1 MKKRTGM
8 LVITIVCVF
17 LVIFLAIGNPI
28 IFYHN
33 QQLKRSI
40 TSLEDNQK
48 VTLNEIVPFDWE
60 IVYTFAPYT
69 SREEIEEI
77 IGFDS
82 DSISETISEGMVQL
96 LFVKGKTVTASV
108 CGYPSKLGYS
118 VTNLEG
124 SVSAKEE
131 AVFLTDTDS
140 GIVKLIKQ

>member
-8 LVITIVCVF
+8 LVLTIVCVF
-17 LVIFLAIGNPI
+17 MVIYLAIGNPI
-28 IFYHN
+28 VFYHN
-33 QQLKRSI
+33 QQLKKSI

-48 VTLNEIVPFDWE
+48 VTLNEIVPFDWD
-60 IVYTFAPYT
+60 IVYTFEPYT

-77 IGFDS
+77 IGFQS
-82 DSISETISEGMVQL
+82 DSIRETVNEGMVQL

-108 CGYPSKLGYS
+108 CGYPDKLGYF
-118 VTNLEG
+118 VINLEG

-140 GIVKLIKQ
+140 GIVKLIRQ

>member
-28 IFYHN
+28 VFYHN

-40 TSLEDNQK
+40 TSLEGNQK
-48 VTLNEIVPFDWE
+48 VTFNEIVPFDWDM
-60 IVYTFAPYT
+60 VYTFEPYT

-77 IGFDS
+77 IGFQS
-82 DSISETISEGMVQL
+82 DSISETVNEGMVQL
-96 LFVKGKTVTASV
+96 LFVKGTTVTASV
-108 CGYPSKLGYS
+108 CGYPGKLGYS
-118 VTNLEG
+118 VTNFEG

-140 GIVKLIKQ
+140 GIVKLIRQ

>member
-1 MKKRTGM
+1 MKKRIGM

-17 LVIFLAIGNPI
+17 LVIFLTIGNPTV
-28 IFYHN
+28 FYHN
-33 QQLKRSI
+33 QQLKKSM

-48 VTLNEIVPFDWE
+48 VTLNEIVPFDWD
-60 IVYTFAPYT
+60 IVYTFEPYT

-77 IGFDS
+77 IGFQS
-82 DSISETISEGMVQL
+82 DSISETVNEGMVQL

-108 CGYPSKLGYS
+108 CGYPGKLGYS
-118 VTNLEG
+118 VTNFEG